1 MREGT
6 PSRTAAWVALARGL
20 GERLPREAQL
30 AIDPYGAAFEEGSRP
45 ALQRMIER
53 TGLRV
58 ERFLPI
64 KAWILYMQVRT
75 RVIDDA
81 LRAFVARGGRQLV
94 LLGAGY
100 DTRALRLPEL
110 AGVRVF
116 EIDHPATQGHKREVL
131 DRIGAQSPSTYL
143 AWHFEERPMTELPGA
158 LAEIGHDPKALS
170 FTIWEG
176 VTMYLTE
183 GAIDA
188 SLRAIRAWSAP
199 GSELA
204 MTYFAR
210 TRIDRPSLA
219 TRVISTVVARV
230 GEPWKWG
237 WDPAELP
244 RYLADRGF
252 SVARDLAM
260 SEAARELLPAPFA
273 SLVSRDD
280 QRISFSRSHESIAI
294 ATSP

>member
-20 GERLPREAQL
+20 ADRLPPEAQL
-30 AIDPYGAAFEEGSRP
+30 AIDPYGAAFEEGPRP
-45 ALQRMIER
+45 KLQRVIER

-100 DTRALRLPEL
+100 DTRALRLREL

-131 DRIGAQSPSTYL
+131 DRIGARSPSTYL
-143 AWHFEERPMTELPGA
+143 AWNFEARPMTELPGA
-158 LAEIGHDPKALS
+158 LTEIGHDPKAIS

-188 SLRAIRAWSAP
+188 SLRAIRSWSAP

-210 TRIDRPSLA
+210 TRITEPSLA
-219 TRVISTVVARV
+219 TRVISAVVARV

-237 WDPAELP
+237 WDPSELP

-252 SVARDLAM
+252 SVDRDLSMAA
-260 SEAARELLPAPFA
+260 AARELLPAPLA
-273 SLVSRDD
+273 ALVSRDD
-280 QRISFSRSHESIAI
+280 QRISFSSSHESIAL

>member
-1 MREGT
+1 
-6 PSRTAAWVALARGL
+6 
-20 GERLPREAQL
+20 
-30 AIDPYGAAFEEGSRP
+30 
-45 ALQRMIER
+45 
-53 TGLRV
+53 
-58 ERFLPI
+58 
-64 KAWILYMQVRT
+64 
-75 RVIDDA
+75 
-81 LRAFVARGGRQLV
+81 V

-100 DTRALRLPEL
+100 DTRALRLREL

-116 EIDHPATQGHKREVL
+116 EIDHPATQSHKRDVL
-131 DRIGAQSPSTYL
+131 DRIGARSPSTYL
-143 AWHFEERPMTELPGA
+143 AWNFEARPASEPGREAAMTERRAQPTSELPGA
-158 LAEIGHDPKALS
+158 LAEIGHDPNALS

-183 GAIDA
+183 DAIDA

-210 TRIDRPSLA
+210 TRITEPSLA
-219 TRVISTVVARV
+219 TRVISAVVARV

-237 WDPAELP
+237 WDPSELP

-252 SVARDLAM
+252 SIERDLAM
-260 SEAARELLPAPFA
+260 SQAARELLPASFA
-273 SLVSRDD
+273 ALVSNDD
-280 QRISFSRSHESIAI
+280 QRISFSRSHESIAL

>member
-1 MREGT
+1 MRDGT

-20 GERLPREAQL
+20 AERLPPEAQL
-30 AIDPYGAAFEEGSRP
+30 AIDPYGAAFEEGQRP
-45 ALQRMIER
+45 RVQRALER
-53 TGLRV
+53 AGLRV
-58 ERFLPI
+58 ERFRAI
-64 KAWILYMQVRT
+64 KSWILYMQVRT

-81 LRAFVARGGRQLV
+81 VRAFVARGGRQLV

-110 AGVRVF
+110 AAVRVF
-116 EIDHPATQGHKREVL
+116 EVDHPATQGHKREVL
-131 DRIGAQSPSTYL
+131 GRLGAPSPSTYL
-143 AWHFEERPMTELPGA
+143 AWNFERPMSDLPAA
-158 LAEIGHDPKALS
+158 LAGIGHDPKARS

-210 TRIDRPSLA
+210 TRITEPSLA
-219 TRVISTVVARV
+219 TRVISAVVARV

-237 WDPAELP
+237 WVPSELP

-252 SVARDLAM
+252 AVDRDLSMAQ
-260 SEAARELLPAPFA
+260 AARELLPAPFA
-273 SLVSRDD
+273 SLVSNAD
-280 QRISFSRSHESIAI
+280 QRVSFASSHESIAL